1 VRRCSAALEMP
12 ATAWQA
18 NAKLKLSTMDYQLLA
33 NVTAADA
40 ESDEPLVLPLEEAW
54 ATAEV
59 NLASVSR

>member
-1 VRRCSAALEMP
+1 MRRCSAVLEML

-18 NAKLKLSTMDYQLLA
+18 NAKLKLSTMDYQLSA

-40 ESDEPLVLPLEEAW
+40 ESDEALVLPLEEAW